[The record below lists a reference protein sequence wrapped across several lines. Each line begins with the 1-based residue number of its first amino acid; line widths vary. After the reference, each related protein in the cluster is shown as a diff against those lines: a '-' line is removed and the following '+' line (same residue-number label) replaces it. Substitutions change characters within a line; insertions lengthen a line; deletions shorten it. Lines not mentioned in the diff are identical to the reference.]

1 MGNRRYVT
9 PWAGFWLRTVNVSIT
24 CRVWHHDASNS
35 SNGLPVI
42 SGSHATHW
50 NNEKFL
56 AEPRPQGFSLKTWE
70 GWEKANFLGKRPGGE
85 PWQGPSATSPFFIF
99 FNISS
104 FFDSLLSLYNKV
116 AMKPWKYQWL
126 KRLSSHEFVSYS
138 CKSCSNYSVHFFSI
152 TKRKKNIPYKGNVLQ
167 CSCTVCNE
175 LGACFWDEGLIAYY
189 NTISTI
195 SL

>member
-1 MGNRRYVT
+1 MGGVGKGQFFR
-9 PWAGFWLRTVNVSIT
+9 
-24 CRVWHHDASNS
+24 
-35 SNGLPVI
+35 
-42 SGSHATHW
+42 
-50 NNEKFL
+50 E
-56 AEPRPQGFSLKTWE
+56 KTW
-70 GWEKANFLGKRPGGE
+70 GRALTRPLSNLSLFL
-85 PWQGPSATSPFFIF
+85 F

-116 AMKPWKYQWL
+116 AMEQKYQWL
-126 KRLSSHEFVSYS
+126 KRLSSHEFVSWS
-138 CKSCSNYSVHFFSI
+138 CKSYFNYSVHFLPLQ
-152 TKRKKNIPYKGNVLQ
+152 KEKKDTPYKGNVLQ

>member
-1 MGNRRYVT
+1 MAFSKTYGKSSFFFPSFFSFRTLHQYLWSKLAKSCFSKHFYRSLESSWEQALRY
-9 PWAGFWLRTVNVSIT
+9 ARSRLWLRTVNVSIT

-56 AEPRPQGFSLKTWE
+56 AEPRPKGFSLKTWE
-70 GWEKANFLGKRPGGE
+70 GWEKANFLGKRPGDE
-85 PWQGPSATSPFFIF
+85 PWQGPSATSPFFLF

-116 AMKPWKYQWL
+116 AMEPWKYQWL
-126 KRLSSHEFVSYS
+126 KRLSSHEFV
-138 CKSCSNYSVHFFSI
+138 
-152 TKRKKNIPYKGNVLQ
+152 
-167 CSCTVCNE
+167 
-175 LGACFWDEGLIAYY
+175 
-189 NTISTI
+189 
-195 SL
+195 

>member
-1 MGNRRYVT
+1 MVKTCKILFNKHSYRSLESSREQALRY
-9 PWAGFWLRTVNVSIT
+9 ARGSWLRTVNVSIT

-70 GWEKANFLGKRPGGE
+70 GWEKANFLGKSPGDE
-85 PWQGPSATSPFFIF
+85 PWQGPSATSPFFLF

-116 AMKPWKYQWL
+116 AMEPWKYQWL
-126 KRLSSHEFVSYS
+126 KRLSSHEFVSCS
-138 CKSCSNYSVHFFSI
+138 CKSCSNYSVHFF
-152 TKRKKNIPYKGNVLQ
+152 
-167 CSCTVCNE
+167 
-175 LGACFWDEGLIAYY
+175 
-189 NTISTI
+189 
-195 SL
+195 